1 MDITDVKKLLDRTA
15 DEISDNIKLY
25 ARELVEM
32 PEMGFKEYKTAAYV
46 KQKLESFGFEVESG
60 LAVTGLKATLRGRR
74 HEANICIMGELDA
87 VTCPAHPQSDANSG
101 AAHACGHNIQL
112 ANLLGCAEALVR
124 SGAAAYLDGDITFMA
139 TPAEEFVELEYR
151 AALRDAGKISAL
163 SGKQELLKLGAFD
176 GIDCAMMVHSQADCP
191 ERKLFLGGSG
201 LGFVAKV
208 ITFKGKE
215 AHAGGAP
222 FDGINALN
230 AAMAAIMCIHAM
242 RETFRDE
249 DKIRV
254 HPIITKGGDL
264 VNIVPANVVME
275 TYVRGAT
282 EKAVSD
288 ACFKVDRAIK
298 GAAYAL
304 GCEVE
309 ICDVGGYAPLHQ
321 SDEITRLLAENAIGL
336 VASEDITY
344 GVDMVGSTD
353 VGDLCA
359 VIPAVQPTIGGFA
372 GSAHSREF
380 ASVDADFTDVV
391 PVKLML
397 RCVSEL
403 LADGAALAR
412 RIKTEFDMSKHREEN

>member
-1 MDITDVKKLLDRTA
+1 MEANDIKALLDRTA
-15 DEISDNIKLY
+15 DEISENIKGY
-25 ARELVEM
+25 AKDILAM
-32 PEMGFKEYKTAAYV
+32 PEMGFKEHKTSEYV
-46 KQKLESFGFEVESG
+46 KRKLESLGLEVEGG

-87 VTCPAHPQSDANSG
+87 VTCPAHPNAALDSG

-112 ANLLGCAEALVR
+112 ANMLGCAEALVR
-124 SGAAAYLDGDITFMA
+124 SGASAYLDGDVTFMA

-151 AALRDAGKISAL
+151 ESLKASGKISAL
-163 SGKQELLKLGAFD
+163 SGKQEMLKLGAFD
-176 GIDCAMMVHSQADCP
+176 GIDCAMMVHSQAACP
-191 ERKLFLGGSG
+191 TRRLFLGGGG

-222 FDGINALN
+222 YDGINALN

-275 TYVRGAT
+275 TYVRGAS
-282 EKAVSD
+282 KRAVKD
-288 ACFKVDRAIK
+288 ASFKVDRAIK

-309 ICDVGGYAPLHQ
+309 IKDVGGYAPLCQ
-321 SDEITRLLAENAIGL
+321 NKAVTELLRDNAADL
-336 VASEDITY
+336 VAPTDIID

-359 VIPAVQPTIGGFA
+359 VLPAVQPTIGGFV

-380 ASVDADFTDVV
+380 SSIDADFTDIV

-397 RCVSEL
+397 RCAVDL
-403 LADGAALAR
+403 LIDGAAVAKN
-412 RIKTEFDMSKHREEN
+412 IKSEFDISKKMGV